1 MKNIALRNA
10 IFVSDFT
17 QGELA
22 AKVGINPAQMS
33 QAVNHGL
40 RFSEDVEKKIAKI
53 LDVRREVLFNNG
65 GAVNENQD

>member
-1 MKNIALRNA
+1 MKNVTLRNA

-40 RFSEDVEKKIAKI
+40 RFSEEVEKKIAKT
-53 LDVRREVLFNNG
+53 LGVAREVLFNNG

>member
-10 IFVSDFT
+10 IFVSNFT

-40 RFSEDVEKKIAKI
+40 RFSAEIEKTIAKI
-53 LDVRREVLFNNG
+53 LDVKREVLFNNG
-65 GAVNENQD
+65 GAINENQD